1 MPYVVRKIP
10 FEAVD
15 DTSGLLAAIEA
26 GDFTADQ
33 IVAVVGKTEG
43 NGGVNDF
50 SRILADRVMRDFLVE
65 HGTRDRAQARQV
77 PVVWSGGCDGV
88 IAPHMTVFA
97 AVPGPDDGTPAPGA
111 DDLRLTVGVALSE
124 PILPE
129 EVGRPAMVEKVAAG
143 VRLAM
148 ADAGI
153 DDPADVHF
161 VQTKTP
167 LLTMRRIEAA
177 RGRGQT
183 VVTEETMD
191 SMAISNA
198 TAALGIGV
206 AVGEIEFP
214 RADQIAKDLD
224 VYCSVASCSSGVEQD
239 EAQIVVVGNKR
250 GVGGDFRIGHSV
262 MRDAIDA
269 DGIYDAIRS
278 AGLGL
283 PDRPRAS
290 DLGDA
295 LVNCFIKCEADPSGR
310 LRGRRLVSLND
321 SDIHHTHHAKAATG
335 AVAAAAIGDPAVFCS
350 VASLQQG
357 PAGGGMV
364 AAVIDTSK
372 APAGAGASA

>member
-1 MPYVVRKIP
+1 VPYVVKKIP

-26 GDFTADQ
+26 GEFTADQ

-65 HGTRDRAQARQV
+65 HGTRDRAAARQV

-97 AVPGPDDGTPAPGA
+97 AVPGPDDGSAPAGA

-206 AVGEIEFP
+206 AVGEIDVP

-278 AGLGL
+278 AGLAL
-283 PDRPRAS
+283 PDRPRAA

-364 AAVIDTSK
+364 AAIVDTSK
-372 APAGAGASA
+372 AAAGAGVTP